1 MVAWGVPGS
10 HNSGRLHRTGRAT
23 LPPQPASSGDTV
35 ENSVRVEIYDQVYHL
50 RGESQE
56 DQAQELA
63 RYVDERMRT
72 VADVTGAVDSL
83 RIAVLAALHLADEVF
98 RLRARQQEL
107 EGQIR
112 ERAER
117 CLDLVDRTLERSA

>member
-1 MVAWGVPGS
+1 
-10 HNSGRLHRTGRAT
+10 
-23 LPPQPASSGDTV
+23 V
-35 ENSVRVEIYDQVYHL
+35 ENSVRVEIYNQEYHL
-50 RGESQE
+50 QGESQE
-56 DQAQELA
+56 AQAQELA
-63 RYVDERMRT
+63 RYVDERMRA
-72 VADVTGAVDSL
+72 VAEVTGAVDSL

-117 CLDLVDRTLERSA
+117 CLDLVDRTLEQSA

>member
-1 MVAWGVPGS
+1 
-10 HNSGRLHRTGRAT
+10 
-23 LPPQPASSGDTV
+23 V

-50 RGESQE
+50 QGESQE
-56 DQAQELA
+56 VQAQELA
-63 RYVDERMRT
+63 RYVDERMRA
-72 VADVTGAVDSL
+72 VAEVTGAVDSL

-117 CLDLVDRTLERSA
+117 CLDLVDRTLEKSA